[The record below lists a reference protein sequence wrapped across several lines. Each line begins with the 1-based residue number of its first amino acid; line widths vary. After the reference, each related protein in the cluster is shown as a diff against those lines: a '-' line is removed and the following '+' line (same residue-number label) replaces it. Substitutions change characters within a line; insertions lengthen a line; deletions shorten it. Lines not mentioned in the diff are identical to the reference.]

1 MRLRLALAW
10 GLMAVLM
17 SLSAAAG
24 DPVERLARE
33 NHATPALWPD
43 ARSPRLIRNLSLTLA
58 GDTVAA
64 RALDFS
70 ARYRDLLLPGDQRSQ
85 LRVERVVDLPS
96 GAVVQ
101 LSQRIGEARVLGAG
115 LNLAFDPLGRLETA
129 VTSLAPAGQ
138 LPLLRD
144 TLDAESAVLRVFEAV
159 ASSGGELRGEPV
171 VDSVWV
177 KTAEGLALARL
188 VRVPLS
194 RPLGEHQFLVLGP
207 EGRIVAW
214 APRLPMAQG
223 YAYLQNPYRGA
234 YQTVTLPDLTSTEH
248 LTGSYADVYNCSG
261 SSNATCSAKQQRAL
275 PDGDGN
281 YFIEPSGANE
291 PSKADDTFGEVQGYY
306 GINTIRAYFVNL
318 GANPSAIKVGVNV
331 PLDDTM
337 GPNAFYTDREQSLGN
352 GPAVMMGQWR
362 NVDLAPDNDVIF
374 HEYGHHV
381 FGQMASTGMFNMD
394 PYGPV
399 FWGLMFNE
407 GAGDYFS
414 CSALDDPSMGEY
426 FASLLP
432 MYFPDGYLRML
443 DNQRTCPEGLY
454 GEAHDDS
461 MVWTG
466 FLWEV
471 RALLGAAVADPLY
484 LAVIPKLP
492 ENADFPVATQL
503 FLDETAKVVDAAKLA
518 EVRAI
523 AERRGVD
530 DCQRFI
536 PLSKDGHT
544 GFVYSRQ
551 ILGQYANMLPYI
563 PAELH
568 YKIEVPAG
576 ATGLEVRWTTFPI
589 GLDVALLVRKDQP
602 VQHTFSYVGG
612 LQSTYDFILS
622 GGGGTYDLLQPTTA
636 APFEPGHTY
645 FFQPANKDM
654 TQPQAEYTIRGSV
667 TMPDCP
673 AGQEPAVKNGQVVCA
688 PICEAGKER
697 IIENDEFLCVP
708 ICGAGTER
716 VKLEGQYV
724 CAPVCGEGFER
735 VIYEGA
741 YDCAPLCQ
749 EGYMAE
755 KKDGQWK
762 CVSESSGGCG
772 CGAAPGASLLPLVLL
787 PLLRR
792 RPRARG

>member
-1 MRLRLALAW
+1 MRLRLVAAVGVAAL
-10 GLMAVLM
+10 LL
-17 SLSAAAG
+17 SLSAMAG
-24 DPVERLARE
+24 DPVERLLGESRAV
-33 NHATPALWPD
+33 PVLWPD
-43 ARSPRLIRNLSLTLA
+43 AEHPRLLRNLALPLP
-58 GDTVAA
+58 GDTVAD
-64 RALDFS
+64 RALAFAAS
-70 ARYRDLLLPGDQRSQ
+70 YRDLLLPGDERSE
-85 LRVERVVDLPS
+85 LSVERVVDLP
-96 GAVVQ
+96 GGPVVQ
-101 LSQRIGEARVLGAG
+101 LGQRLGGRRVLGGG
-115 LNLAFDPLGRLETA
+115 LNLSFALTGELETA
-129 VTSLAPAGQ
+129 ASSLRPIGGLSLLPAGM
-138 LPLLRD
+138 
-144 TLDAESAVLRVFEAV
+144 ESAAAARRVSEAV
-159 ASSGGELRGEPV
+159 RSAGGVLRGELFAEP
-171 VDSVWV
+171 VWV
-177 KTAEGLALARL
+177 ITAEGLAAGML
-188 VRVPLS
+188 VRAPLS
-194 RPLGEHQFLVLGP
+194 RPLGEYEFLLLGA
-207 EGRIVAW
+207 EGRIAAF

-223 YAYLQNPYRGA
+223 YAYPKNPYRST
-234 YQTVTLPDLTSTEH
+234 YETVTLPDLTSTEH

-275 PDGDGN
+275 PDNDGN
-281 YFIEPSGANE
+281 YFIEPTGDNE
-291 PSKADDTFGEVQGYY
+291 PAKADDAFGEVQGYY

-318 GANPSAIKVGVNV
+318 GASPSAIKVGVNV

-362 NVDLAPDNDVIF
+362 NIDLAPDNDVIF

-381 FGQMASTGMFNMD
+381 FGQMSSTGMFNMD
-394 PYGPV
+394 QYGPV

-432 MYFPDGYLRML
+432 AYFPDGYLRML

-471 RALLGAAVADPLY
+471 RTLLGAAVADPLY

-492 ENADFPVATQL
+492 ENADFPAATQL
-503 FLDETAKVVDAAKLA
+503 FLDEAAKAVDAPTLA
-518 EVRAI
+518 QVRAI

-536 PLSKDGHT
+536 TLTQDGHT

-589 GLDVALLVRKDQP
+589 GLDVAMLVRKDQP

-612 LQSTYDFILS
+612 LQSTYDFELS
-622 GGGGTYDLLQPTTA
+622 GGGGSYDLLQPTTA

-654 TQPQAEYTIRGSV
+654 TNPQAEYTIRGSV

-688 PICEAGKER
+688 PICEAGQER

-708 ICGAGTER
+708 ICGTGTER

-724 CAPVCGEGFER
+724 CAPICGAGFER

-741 YDCAPLCQ
+741 YDCAPLCD
-749 EGYMAE
+749 EGYMPE

-772 CGAAPGASLLPLVLL
+772 CGAAPGASLLPLVLV

-792 RPRARG
+792 RPR